1 MLDSLLHL
9 MASFDLIGPI
19 LAIIQNIANG
29 PSHTFLIPENCGWSG
44 RQIDDLLKGHGI
56 KTWGLMIISRKI
68 RITVRLAQ
76 ARWAQYLLDR
86 EGIPVAYGVVG
97 SQVERAARSVQRQR
111 KKRTNLFEI
120 LERWL
125 DQFVDALSL

>member
-9 MASFDLIGPI
+9 MASFDLIGPT
-19 LAIIQNIANG
+19 LAIVQNIANG

-44 RQIDDLLKGHGI
+44 RQIEHMLRSHGI
-56 KTWGLMIISRKI
+56 KTWGLMIIDRKL

-86 EGIPVAYGVVG
+86 EGIPVEYGAVDD
-97 SQVERAARSVQRQR
+97 QVTRTTRPAP
-111 KKRTNLFEI
+111 KKHTGIFEI
-120 LERWL
+120 LDHCL
-125 DQFVDALSL
+125 DELANALGL